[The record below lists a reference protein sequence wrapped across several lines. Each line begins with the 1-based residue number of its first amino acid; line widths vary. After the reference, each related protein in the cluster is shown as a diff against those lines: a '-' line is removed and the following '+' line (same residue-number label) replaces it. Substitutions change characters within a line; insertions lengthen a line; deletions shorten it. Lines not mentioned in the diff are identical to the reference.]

1 MTSSSARR
9 TLAGKRAIVT
19 GGSSGVGRAV
29 ALALA
34 RAGVRVLATARRH
47 ERLLELARG
56 PEAAAVP
63 IEHEAGDLCDADFR
77 RHLVATAA
85 ARLGGVDLVVAAAG
99 SGAIGSFRDS
109 DAATLERILAID
121 LVAPAELV
129 RAALPHLSR
138 GRDPAVVLVGS
149 ILGLHPL
156 PLHGEYCIAK
166 SGLRAL
172 AGVLRAELAADG
184 IGVLLATLGPVESE
198 FWTALVRG
206 ARPAWSR
213 GRGLSAD
220 RVAAAILAGLERRRP
235 EVLPGWQ
242 ARGYAF
248 LARHAGWL
256 IDRWAAR
263 HWRAGG
269 VAADWLEDA
278 KDGR

>member
-29 ALALA
+29 ALALS
-34 RAGVRVLATARRH
+34 RAGVRVLAT
-47 ERLLELARG
+47 
-56 PEAAAVP
+56 
-63 IEHEAGDLCDADFR
+63 
-77 RHLVATAA
+77 
-85 ARLGGVDLVVAAAG
+85 ARLGGVDLVVAAVG

-121 LVAPAELV
+121 LVAPPELV

-138 GRDPAVVLVGS
+138 GRNPAAVLVGS

-156 PLHGEYCIAK
+156 PLHGAYCIAK

-198 FWTALVRG
+198 FWTAGFVVRG
-206 ARPAWSR
+206 RHGPPVGACRPTGSLPR
-213 GRGLSAD
+213 SS
-220 RVAAAILAGLERRRP
+220 
-235 EVLPGWQ
+235 PGWS
-242 ARGYAF
+242 A
-248 LARHAGWL
+248 AG
-256 IDRWAAR
+256 RKYC
-263 HWRAGG
+263 RAGRPKATLFSPSTPAG
-269 VAADWLEDA
+269 
-278 KDGR
+278 